1 MEASKRLRPGD
12 KRTWTAMKVFV
23 ELRDETVLYIPFREP
38 SKVNSWQKT
47 CLSLLILSFLELAMG
62 WL

>member
-47 CLSLLILSFLELAMG
+47 CLSLLTLS
-62 WL
+62 